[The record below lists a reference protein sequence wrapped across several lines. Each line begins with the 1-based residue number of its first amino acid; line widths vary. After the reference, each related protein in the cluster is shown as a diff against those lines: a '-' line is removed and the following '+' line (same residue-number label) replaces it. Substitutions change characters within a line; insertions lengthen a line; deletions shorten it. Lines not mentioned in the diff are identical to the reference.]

1 MLLRSILRPRALR
14 PAVFRSIRLH
24 SSVPLIQ
31 IENATFYK
39 HHPDTKDVSNPPM
52 FPQLNF
58 ALSTAQGFRSQH
70 WAIVGNTNRTD
81 LLDILRG
88 QHISDPSDARSY
100 PYLLTDK
107 ISTTDPRL
115 RTVSNAI
122 QYVGFNGQDSGS
134 ASGTRGAYLSA
145 RYESYREETDWTL
158 QQFLRGQTYLN
169 PAEGEEKGVV
179 HDEELFGQVIADLHL
194 EHLLDMP
201 MQNLS
206 NGQMRRAR
214 IAKALSRKP
223 ELLLLDEPFSKLS
236 FPYHEH
242 HGSNSLTVGLDPA
255 TVKSISK
262 LLHRLAKKCSPRLV
276 LALRPQ
282 DQVPDW
288 ITHTMILGN
297 DYSVLLQG
305 LTEDV
310 RQALADWSP
319 VLKVKQRP
327 VRQLPDS
334 VSKAWDHVEAGAL
347 DKELLRDLLNMREKV
362 TGPVRSRSLEGE
374 VLIDMAG
381 VRVQYGDKTVLGGW
395 TSILNGEQKEGLH
408 WRVRRGQHWAILGA
422 NGSGKTTLLS
432 MITSDHP
439 QTYAQP
445 VKLFGRSRLPEAGT
459 PGISI
464 FELQSRMGHSSPEIH
479 ALFPRNLTIRQ
490 ALESAFAETF
500 LAKPKLNTQLDNQV
514 DVFLKFWRHELD
526 PNYDPKEKPIVST
539 QHFPVPNRTHYMEG
553 LLPMDFFVQ
562 YADQITFGQLNISQQ
577 RIVLFLRALISKPD
591 IVILDEALSGLSAS
605 QRNMC
610 MAFLSDGECAE
621 LALHKRLR
629 RKGENTSASFKGITN
644 DQALIVISHVPEE
657 IPDSV
662 RFFMRLPSD
671 PGAGAE
677 PLDFRLVTMAS
688 FGASL
693 ASPKEWEQAWL
704 PPSEFVKIAE
714 PPKLRRSRPD
724 VANSPNAEIQD
735 PLEFGWWTI

>member
-14 PAVFRSIRLH
+14 PAVFRSIRLK
-24 SSVPLIQ
+24 SYVPLIR
-31 IENATFYK
+31 IENASFYK
-39 HHPDTKDVSNPPM
+39 QHPDVKDVSNPPM

-58 ALSTAQGFRSQH
+58 TLPSAQSPRPHH
-70 WAIVGNTNRTD
+70 WAIIGNTNRTD
-81 LLDILRG
+81 LLHILRG

-100 PYLLTDK
+100 PYLLTDE
-107 ISTTDPRL
+107 ISTKDPRL

-158 QQFLRGQTYLN
+158 QQFLRGQTSLN
-169 PAEGEEKGVV
+169 PAEGEEKGVI

-194 EHLLDMP
+194 GDLLDMP

-255 TVKSISK
+255 TVKSISA
-262 LLHRLAKKCSPRLV
+262 LLHRLAEKGSLRFV

-305 LTEDV
+305 LKNDV
-310 RQALADWSP
+310 RRSLADWSP
-319 VLKVKQRP
+319 VLQARKRP
-327 VRQLPDS
+327 ARELPDFIS
-334 VSKAWDHVEAGAL
+334 EAWDHVEAGTL
-347 DKELLRDLLNMREKV
+347 DKEMLRDLLNKRNKLI
-362 TGPVRSRSLEGE
+362 GPVKRRSLEGE

-381 VRVQYGDKTVLGGW
+381 VCVQYGDKTVLGGW

-445 VKLFGRSRLPEAGT
+445 VKLFGRSRLPEAGI

-464 FELQSRMGHSSPEIH
+464 FELQSRIGHSSPEIH
-479 ALFPRNLTIRQ
+479 ALFPRNLTVRQ

-500 LAKPKLNTQLDNQV
+500 LAKPKLNTQLDNQI
-514 DVFLKFWRHELD
+514 DNFLKFWRHELD
-526 PNYDPKEKPIVST
+526 PNYDPREKPIVST
-539 QHFPVPNRTHYMEG
+539 QHFPVPNRTHHTEG

-562 YADQITFGQLNISQQ
+562 YADQATFGQLNIAQQ

-610 MAFLSDGECAE
+610 MAFLS
-621 LALHKRLR
+621 H
-629 RKGENTSASFKGITN
+629 GENAEHALNKRSRRTVEENSATFKGITS

-677 PLDFRLVTMAS
+677 PLDFRLVTLAT
-688 FGASL
+688 FDATL
-693 ASPKEWEQAWL
+693 ASPKGWEQAWL

-714 PPKLRRSRPD
+714 PPKLRRSRQD
-724 VANSPNAEIQD
+724 VVNSPNAEIQD

>member
-31 IENATFYK
+31 IEDATFYK
-39 HHPDTKDVSNPPM
+39 QHPDTKDVLNPPM

-58 ALSTAQGFRSQH
+58 SLPTALRPRSHH
-70 WAIVGNTNRTD
+70 WAIIGNKNQTD

-88 QHISDPSDARSY
+88 QHISDPPDARSY
-100 PYLLTDK
+100 PYLTDK
-107 ISTTDPRL
+107 ISPKDPQL
-115 RTVSNAI
+115 RTVSDAI

-158 QQFLRGQTYLN
+158 QRFLRGQTSLN

-179 HDEELFGQVIADLHL
+179 HDEKLFGEVIADLHL
-194 EHLLDMP
+194 GHLLDMP

-262 LLHRLAKKCSPRLV
+262 LLYRLAKKCSPRFV

-297 DYSVLLQG
+297 NYSVLLQG
-305 LTEDV
+305 EKYDV
-310 RQALADWSP
+310 REELADWSP
-319 VLKVKQRP
+319 VLQSAKRP
-327 VRQLPDS
+327 RRKLPNS
-334 VSKAWDHVEAGAL
+334 VSKAWDHVEAGTL
-347 DKELLRDLLNMREKV
+347 DKEMLRDLLNMREKLI
-362 TGPVRSRSLEGE
+362 GPVKRRSLEGE

-395 TSILNGEQKEGLH
+395 KSILNGEQKEGLH

-479 ALFPRNLTIRQ
+479 ALFPRNITIRS

-500 LAKPKLNTQLDNQV
+500 LAKPKLNTQLDNQI
-514 DVFLKFWRHELD
+514 DAFLKFWRHELD
-526 PNYDPKEKPIVST
+526 PNYDPKERPIVST
-539 QHFPVPNRTHYMEG
+539 QHFPVPNRSFHSEG

-562 YADQITFGQLNISQQ
+562 YADQITFGQLNIAQQ

-610 MAFLSDGECAE
+610 MAFLSHGENAE
-621 LALHKRLR
+621 LALNRR
-629 RKGENTSASFKGITN
+629 RKVENASPTFKGITS

-677 PLDFRLVTMAS
+677 PLDFRLVTLAT
-688 FGASL
+688 FDATL
-693 ASPKEWEQAWL
+693 ASPEGWEQAWL
-704 PPSEFVKIAE
+704 PPSEFEQIAE
-714 PPKLRRSRPD
+714 PPKLRRSRQD
-724 VANSPNAEIQD
+724 VVNSPNAEIQD